1 MLYLILLFTQW
12 NNDYIFLIMEY
23 CSGGDL
29 SRFIRGKRL
38 LPEEIARRFL
48 RQLGVLLLIIKMI
61 RESLI

>member
-1 MLYLILLFTQW
+1 
-12 NNDYIFLIMEY
+12 MEY